1 MSAKKKTA
9 ENSVS
14 AAASVPEVLSDEMFR
29 IVGVDENAGEVLA
42 RKRVGYWAD
51 AWRRFRQNKIALVAL
66 IVLLI
71 LVFFIVFGPAISG
84 YNYEEMD
91 QAVQNQLPSARHWF
105 GTDALGRDL
114 FARVWQAGR
123 ISIIIGLV
131 AAVISSG
138 VGSVYGG
145 IAAYFGG
152 AVDDVMMRIV
162 EILKSIPYL
171 LTVILISVF
180 TDSKSLG
187 TMLVALTLTGW
198 CDIARI
204 VRGQMLQLKQQEF
217 VLAANA
223 LGVSPFKIIL
233 KHMIPNTLS
242 LIIVAVTFDIPG
254 YIFSEAFLSY
264 VGLGIQ
270 SPQTSWGALASAA
283 QEKFM
288 FYPYQLFFPAL
299 MIALTMLSFTLMGD
313 GLRDALDPKQRK

>member
-1 MSAKKKTA
+1 MTDLNKQTEHA
-9 ENSVS
+9 VS
-14 AAASVPEVLSDEMFR
+14 SGNAAAEQIPAEKFR
-29 IVGVDENAGEVLA
+29 IIGINEQESEVLA
-42 RKRVGYWAD
+42 RKRIGYWAD
-51 AWRRFRQNKIALVAL
+51 AWRRFRKNKIALAAAAILCVL
-66 IVLLI
+66 I
-71 LVFFIVFGPAISG
+71 FFILAGPAMSG
-84 YNYEEMD
+84 YDYEAMD
-91 QAVQNQLPSARHWF
+91 QSAINQLPSAAHWF
-105 GTDALGRDL
+105 GTDKLGRDL

-123 ISIIIGLV
+123 ISITIGLV
-131 AAVISSG
+131 AAVISSV
-138 VGSVYGG
+138 VGSIYGG

-152 AVDDVMMRIV
+152 VVDDVMMRIV
-162 EILKSIPYL
+162 EILLSIPYL
-171 LTVILISVF
+171 LIVILISVF

-198 CDIARI
+198 CGIARI

-223 LGVSPFKIIL
+223 LGVSPIRIIL
-233 KHMIPNTLS
+233 KHMIPNTIG
-242 LIIVAVTFDIPG
+242 LIIVAITFDIPG

-283 QEKFM
+283 QENFM